1 MPCPSCLRAGPDT
14 LCVPCGPHGPFLIG
28 LGQWAMHMQSR
39 LSNLRVRISLTLH
52 PDPKFPEIKKSSNVL
67 TLDDL
72 DL

>member
-14 LCVPCGPHGPFLIG
+14 LCGPCGPHGPFLIG
-28 LGQWAMHMQSR
+28 ISIWSKQMESR
-39 LSNLRVRISLTLH
+39 LSNLRVRLNLTLY
-52 PDPKFPEIKKSSNVL
+52 PPKPVQKFL